1 MHGKSIANKT
11 SRDNI
16 ILVKPFPGARTKA
29 MKHYVSPDLEKKPDL
44 VILHTGTNDLK
55 SDSSPEEIANEITSL
70 ALSVKEKDHQIA
82 VSGILPRGDRFSKKA
97 KDVNDC
103 LEIQCKE
110 HNIDVISHENI
121 NTRSHLIQDRLH
133 PNRKGQYMMGNN
145 FSTFINNFY
154 F

>member
-55 SDSSPEEIANEITSL
+55 SVSSPEEIANEITSL
-70 ALSVKEKDHQIA
+70 ALSVKEKGHQIA
-82 VSGILPRGDRFSKKA
+82 VSGIFPHGDSFSKKA

-103 LEIQCKE
+103 LEIKSKD
-110 HNIDVISHENI
+110 HNIDFISHKNI
-121 NTRSHLIQDRLH
+121 NTRSHLNQVCTRTE
-133 PNRKGQYMMGNN
+133 KGNM
-145 FSTFINNFY
+145 
-154 F
+154 